1 MVKYDLIDP
10 AQTELKEVFIEIQ
23 LNPLE
28 VEEKRQGDL
37 AGIFIMR

>member
-28 VEEKRQGDL
+28 VEEKGRE
-37 AGIFIMR
+37 I